1 MARLIKSSPEVDVE
15 QKFSNFQ
22 QRDATIRAKRRKIGL
37 NSKFD
42 RMVEAM
48 NVTYRSPKKKRQRT
62 RSSSVSSYGVPQTP
76 VDAYDGLQIGAL
88 GQEFSVIK
96 MRNGS
101 RSELEAED
109 RGASQVS
116 QDTRCTSPLP
126 GWLSDTFTTLAQK
139 HPLRLL
145 LPSSMRNANAE
156 IRDVHDASNESEDVF
171 AFKPLP
177 MPAESSNVLQSPIAF
192 RARHIPTETSVSTR
206 LASPPSHFE
215 PFSTPGPASS
225 IRQPSPPRSFMSST
239 TFPQARPHSPMGYV
253 PSSIQHDGNDLRE
266 IDNYEYV
273 FAASNG
279 PSIPQTNVP
288 TPSFA
293 FASSLLASP
302 AFPGQDPNSNTTAGN
317 YVEHD
322 LTAHTVL
329 TLASPQFSKPP
340 ILSQVPRLSNGSDN
354 FDLSEDMDHHSEFV
368 SDLASAFTTPG
379 PAYISSVPVYFD
391 TPTDDPSSDPP
402 DSSYDIDYTTINFQW
417 TPFDRK
423 ITGSLEYKHP
433 IRPMLPMIP
442 EQEPSIGTEDLGSL
456 PPSSDQLSGDDSNIS
471 IPALHGSKSG
481 SDRELPLAT
490 SSDSPAVNEEPENA
504 RQNIV
509 TNPEGRTLLV
519 DPHPAEVPP
528 SPSPFRFTPP
538 SRTPSFTQAKAMDP
552 ADKTLLCRRTSTS
565 SARISNMLTDGQLP
579 AAAASSTSS
588 DRFAKSGYAD
598 RGEVKDLDLL
608 KNDLLTTLDK
618 IAPDPPRQNALVH
631 AVEVNSMSETDSIE
645 SWSEEQEQELS
656 HLGL

>member
-1 MARLIKSSPEVDVE
+1 MPAKSRI
-15 QKFSNFQ
+15 FSELLAEEAENGTNFQ
-22 QRDATIRAKRRKIGL
+22 QRDTIIRAKRRKIGL

-156 IRDVHDASNESEDVF
+156 IRDVHDASNESEGVF
-171 AFKPLP
+171 AFEPSP

-192 RARHIPTETSVSTR
+192 RARHIPAEISVSTR

-239 TFPQARPHSPMGYV
+239 TFPQARPHSPMGYI
-253 PSSIQHDGNDLRE
+253 PSSVRRDSNDFRE
-266 IDNYEYV
+266 IDNYEHV

-302 AFPGQDPNSNTTAGN
+302 ASPGQYPNSNTTAGN

-322 LTAHTVL
+322 LAAHTVL

-340 ILSQVPRLSNGSDN
+340 ILSQVPRLSNDGDN

-368 SDLASAFTTPG
+368 SELASAFTAPG
-379 PAYISSVPVYFD
+379 PAYISSLPVYFD

-423 ITGSLEYKHP
+423 ITGTLEYKHP
-433 IRPMLPMIP
+433 IRPILPMIP
-442 EQEPSIGTEDLGSL
+442 EQEPNIGTEDLGSL

-509 TNPEGRTLLV
+509 THPEGRTLLV

-538 SRTPSFTQAKAMDP
+538 SRTPSFTQAMDP

-565 SARISNMLTDGQLP
+565 SARISNMLTDGRLP

-608 KNDLLTTLDK
+608 KVSGWL
-618 IAPDPPRQNALVH
+618 
-631 AVEVNSMSETDSIE
+631 
-645 SWSEEQEQELS
+645 
-656 HLGL
+656 